1 GDVVLKDLVL
11 KQSALNDL
19 DLPVQ
24 AVYGRLS
31 KLTLKIP
38 WKNLYYSSVEA
49 TIDGL
54 YLLIEPNLQVRYD
67 VAKEEK
73 RSFDAK
79 QAELNRIEEAKKKET
94 EERKKIDDT
103 LVEKLT
109 TQIIRNVQVS
119 IKNIHIRYEDRV
131 TNPGHPFSMGV
142 TLSKLIVQT
151 TDADWI
157 PTVVYEDRADIKI
170 HKIVDLEGLAVY
182 WNCDSLM
189 YNNLPYDDVVDR
201 LSKEIPTCSAIPED
215 YRYILGPISSSARVK
230 LNPKPE
236 YDVPEFS
243 VPKAIANLEI
253 QKLSIGLTKLQYR
266 DIIAFGDSL
275 DLMSKGIAYRKYRPN
290 VLSYKGHYKEWWHF
304 AYTCIL
310 ETQVRRVRNNW
321 RWTYILNH
329 RNMLRSYREA
339 YQTRLQNKKCPQA
352 VLNKLVDLE
361 KELDVLNIV
370 LVRQKVQLE
379 LERLG
384 KVEEKRQAE
393 RSWFSSW
400 WSKPPDEKPTG
411 TAESIVSQ
419 FQAAMTSDEKQRLY
433 KAIDYHENAVPVV
446 YPKSFVENSCMFVLD
461 LLEITLTDNDIRI
474 LTTNFES
481 VKLKVET
488 RPASSGLSVYV
499 NIDKLMVYGITQDE
513 LTPELISS
521 LTTEDNASLLDVIFE
536 QNPVD
541 SIYGQKLHLA
551 AKPLRIIYD
560 ALTINKAVDV
570 FNVPK
575 SSALAQL
582 SEATAHT
589 ISDVKTKSSAGIQ
602 HLIDKHVLID
612 LKIDLSAPYLIIPY
626 GGVYTGTENII
637 VVNLGRVKIT
647 STDRPKTSIKE
658 KQLATSTI
666 DEILKVLME
675 ESYDKFTIELTAL
688 QVLLVP
694 GGEEWENIM
703 KACKISPLHLL
714 NPISLYLTLHKCIVD
729 DDPRLPQTKVSGV
742 LPAITVKLSDL
753 QLILLF
759 SLVNSIPFDKKE
771 DHIAATDLDTI
782 SLRSEGFV
790 SYSDKAASATKA
802 ISAITNTVTETVAH
816 VNKTNQDTEQY
827 TLLQLNFVMEELSI
841 TLCHQEYS
849 GSAVENVAVLMV
861 TSLECEVVS
870 QTFVNSVC
878 IKLGSLILHKYHG
891 SDIVEIIS
899 TPICAREHC
908 YLFTVNFL
916 QVNKNCPEFRTKY
929 NLCESLL
936 TLEFAILK
944 ITLHQEVLLELVKY
958 TSDLQVQL
966 EDLQSHSTA
975 SASVDSKQKLKRTL
989 SNISDNLGV
998 RSSVNLMKKSLHMQK
1013 VHSVIETILIKI
1025 ETKVAE
1031 VIVQFTCDTGDISQ
1045 FGIKDL
1051 NLEVIV
1057 KKPYTQVK
1065 TVLKD
1070 LVIIDCDPKSLYPK
1084 ILSVVDD
1091 EALNMQLVMYN
1102 KDPDEVVGEDI
1113 SVTATLGSLHIIFLN
1128 LYVSTMLSFIDNF
1141 QTARTAIVEA
1151 SQAAADKTKHNI
1163 ADIYENS
1170 IKISLNVRI
1179 SAPKIIIPRSSK
1191 DYNALY
1197 IDLGNLHAAN
1207 NFLVLD
1213 MKNER
1218 EEPAVIDEM
1227 QLRLTDFK
1235 LSRIMTNIKRTI
1247 TDDITIVQ
1255 PLSFSLNVKRN
1266 LSSKWY
1272 TAVPD
1277 IHVVGQI
1284 ETIEINVGQPDYNMI
1299 MATLNG
1305 NLTEGVKGKKTVR
1318 IQKSELDT
1326 KVLTTLSSTTIK
1338 SFPPATTLIKEEEKS
1353 TATEAED
1360 VHIFL
1365 KFNFM
1370 MDRFIITLFTIE
1382 EEPAT
1387 ENFSFTTNRNGLAM
1401 LSLEGFSVKGRILTD
1416 NTINTSVLLVDCLL
1430 DDIRA
1435 RRQDKLKRLFSRK
1448 VYGEYECIGRT
1459 VSPFAFRTMIDITFK
1474 QKDNDLYLDVRIS
1487 GFDLILSMD
1496 FLTKVQQF
1504 FMSAMQSAEGDVDVH
1519 AEVKRKET
1527 KISIQS
1533 SKSAAQQTIKEDANR
1548 NLSCHIQID
1557 KPDIVFVETMRTIDT
1572 NCLILNCELLIKFRM
1587 VGSHQVISGVMKDI
1601 QMYTCCY
1608 NPEKRANTIGN
1619 VIHPF
1624 TISIAGSTPEGEGL
1638 HLEVCL
1644 TKVHLRVSPNIIE
1657 LLNRAYVTMYGR
1669 SEMALIEADTFED
1682 HSELWDPKPFRETDH
1697 WFFRTDVA
1705 DEASETLG
1713 MKESKTA
1720 RGLTEI
1726 CFIRVPAII
1735 LTLEAGV
1742 GNKTLPMLLVESHF
1756 DGKIKNWSTNMTVD
1770 ASLTFQMGYYNSVLA
1785 VWEPLIEPVE
1795 ENKDSIIEYK
1805 PWELRVEVTMNNV
1818 EEDLPVISP
1827 VAEGDGEDIV
1837 MPQPRMCIE
1846 FSSCSNLEVTLTK
1859 TALEVLSTLG
1869 NAFAEA
1875 VSTDSKREETM
1886 GAPYVLKN
1894 ESGLSVKVLL
1904 EKSTF
1909 QVFNN
1914 PTPKEIVLEN
1924 GTEVPL
1930 DLKPDIEKCEL
1941 ELSTT
1946 IKQSHKYLNLM
1957 FIDMNSEVVVNL
1969 IRADIRYF
1977 SLKYRGEYNNY
1988 WGIVSQAKIEDGVVV
2003 VTLSSIVK
2011 VHNHFNI
2018 PIDIYYMTPK
2028 GNELKSIGTIK
2039 PGAVFNV
2046 PMKAIYTPTNELFFS
2061 VADYSVTSI
2070 PFIWKDL
2077 QSNVNQMQI
2086 LLCYPKDQEELGHG
2100 EPFVIKAV
2108 GQIEQVYNEN
2118 TLKHTMTS
2126 ILCNVH
2132 LHPAV
2137 RFRNCLPIDIS
2148 VTVQNI
2154 NTENKLE
2161 PGETLIVPNVNPGET
2176 YIIVRLLN
2184 YLEREWSVIKDI
2196 PTTPTEFSVWTFD
2209 SFQGTRKMSIDLGLH
2224 FLNESGAYLLSLYC
2238 PFWMLNKSGL
2248 NLSYRNSD
2256 ENLNILHHPANCKD
2270 LILFS
2275 FNAKNFFGKKKASVR
2290 LSNGGEWSDKFSLD
2304 VAGSSGVVTC
2314 KCEGKIYQ
2322 LGVHIQL
2329 TYNSLTKQVTFTPY
2343 YVMINSTS
2351 FPIECQEFDRPAD
2364 PWTAVEPNS
2373 CAALWPV
2380 GDHDDK
2386 LLKLRVVGTEE
2397 SSPPFFISESH
2408 TTLIKV
2414 KNKYGGVYVDIQ
2426 ITEGAVY
2433 INFAKYDDG
2442 MAPVLIINNTSD
2454 TLNIW
2459 EKETVQL
2466 RKLDPEHKFFYT
2478 WENPAGV
2485 RVLVWEGGY
2494 RKEIE
2499 DDLRKDGSGEYLIAE
2514 NKYVYWI
2521 SFLDGMQRIL
2531 LFTSDPTVAENAQ
2544 QAKMFEKIDQ
2554 EVTLSIHGIGLSL
2567 VNNHEKREIMYL
2579 RIASSGVIWETC
2591 KATHKRYKQL
2601 GHKDSTNLET
2611 AYQLYLQRRET
2622 SEEGIGRTVVDMKT
2636 EVDFE
2641 MNEMY
2646 KPHFRKIRRTFSTGL
2661 WAQMSTNATLM
2672 QLHAKIN
2679 RLQIDNQIFDCLFPV
2694 VLAPVPPP
2702 KTVADMDVHRPFAEL
2717 SVVQLLMK
2725 NSQIKQYKYFKVLIQ
2740 EFHIKLDLAFV
2751 GAVTNIFPQST
2762 QLNLEAEKQKFL
2774 EDVLLVNKPLF
2785 QHVSLQAQQ
2794 EQKSFYDV
2802 LHFSP
2807 LKIHVSFS
2815 LATTDSSQNVGTPN
2829 AVNVLLQG
2837 LGVTLTDMQDVIF
2850 KLAYFE
2856 REYTFL
2862 TQKQLVNEA
2871 SSHYI
2876 GQALKQLYVLVL
2888 GLDVLGNPYGLVLG
2902 ITKGVEDFFYEPF
2915 QGAIQGPGEF
2925 AEGLALGVRS
2935 LFGHTVGGAAGAV
2948 SRITGAMGKGLA
2960 ALTFDKEYQRKR
2972 QNQLSKTT
2980 GSVPEGIARSG
2991 KGLVMGVYDG
3001 ITGVIR
3007 KPISGAKEEGVGGFI
3022 KGLGKGAVG
3031 LVTRPTAGVI
3041 DFASSSLDTVKRVT
3055 ELGGEEAQRVRF
3067 SRFIQADGLVTPYN
3081 QLYAAGHKLLNEMD
3095 KGKYANTDV
3104 YAYHY
3109 NVIFKKEVLL
3119 ITDKRVAYITHNDLF
3134 GGWQVNWSYT
3144 WQEIVVPPKIVPKG
3158 I

>member
-1 GDVVLKDLVL
+1 
-11 KQSALNDL
+11 
-19 DLPVQ
+19 
-24 AVYGRLS
+24 
-31 KLTLKIP
+31 
-38 WKNLYYSSVEA
+38 
-49 TIDGL
+49 
-54 YLLIEPNLQVRYD
+54 
-67 VAKEEK
+67 
-73 RSFDAK
+73 
-79 QAELNRIEEAKKKET
+79 
-94 EERKKIDDT
+94 
-103 LVEKLT
+103 
-109 TQIIRNVQVS
+109 
-119 IKNIHIRYEDRV
+119 
-131 TNPGHPFSMGV
+131 
-142 TLSKLIVQT
+142 
-151 TDADWI
+151 
-157 PTVVYEDRADIKI
+157 
-170 HKIVDLEGLAVY
+170 
-182 WNCDSLM
+182 
-189 YNNLPYDDVVDR
+189 
-201 LSKEIPTCSAIPED
+201 
-215 YRYILGPISSSARVK
+215 
-230 LNPKPE
+230 
-236 YDVPEFS
+236 
-243 VPKAIANLEI
+243 
-253 QKLSIGLTKLQYR
+253 LTKPQYR
-266 DIIAFGDSL
+266 DIVAFGDSL
-275 DLMSKGIAYRKYRPN
+275 DLMVKGIPYRKYRPN
-290 VLSYKGHYKEWWHF
+290 VPAYKGYYKEWWHF

-310 ETQVRRVRNNW
+310 ETEVRRVRKNW
-321 RWTYILNH
+321 RWLHILEH
-329 RNMLRSYREA
+329 RNMLRDYRDA
-339 YQTRLQNKKCPQA
+339 YQTRLQNKKCPQN
-352 VLNKLVDLE
+352 VLNKIMDIE
-361 KELDVLNIV
+361 KQLDVLNIV
-370 LVRQKVQLE
+370 LVRQKVQLD

-384 KVEEKRQAE
+384 KIEEKRQASK
-393 RSWFSSW
+393 SWFSGW
-400 WSKPPDEKPTG
+400 WSKPPDETPG
-411 TAESIVSQ
+411 TTESIVSQ
-419 FQAAMTSDEKQRLY
+419 FQAAMTVDEKQRLY
-433 KAIDYHENAVPVV
+433 KAIDYHENAVPVI
-446 YPKSFVENSCMFVLD
+446 YPRSFVDNSCIFVLD
-461 LLEITLTDNDIRI
+461 LLELTLTDQDTKI
-474 LTTNFES
+474 LTTNLES
-481 VKLKVET
+481 VKLRVET
-488 RPASSGLSVYV
+488 RQASNGLSVFV
-499 NIDKLMVYGITQDE
+499 NIDKLMVYGITQDD

-521 LTTEDNASLLDVIFE
+521 LTTEDNVSLLDVTFE
-536 QNPVD
+536 QNPID
-541 SIYGQKLHLA
+541 SIYGQKLHLI

-582 SEATAHT
+582 SEATANT
-589 ISDVKTKSSAGIQ
+589 ISDVKTRSSAGIQ
-602 HLIDKHVLID
+602 YIIDKHVLID
-612 LKIDLSAPYLIIPY
+612 LHIDLAAPYLIIPY
-626 GGVYTGTENII
+626 GGIYTGTENII
-637 VVNLGRVKIT
+637 VANLGRVKIT
-647 STDRPKTSIKE
+647 STERPKTSIKE
-658 KQLATSTI
+658 KQLLSGTTE
-666 DEILKVLME
+666 EIFNVLVQ
-675 ESYDKFTIELTAL
+675 ESYDKFIIELTEL

-694 GGEEWENIM
+694 GGEKWESLMRECNV
-703 KACKISPLHLL
+703 SPLHLL

-742 LPAITVKLSDL
+742 LPSITVTLSDH
-753 QLILLF
+753 QIILLF

-771 DHIAATDLDTI
+771 DYAPVTDIDTI
-782 SLRSEGFV
+782 SLRSEAV
-790 SYSDKAASATKA
+790 ISYSDKAASATKVL
-802 ISAITNTVTETVAH
+802 SAMSNKMSESATSVPNTD
-816 VNKTNQDTEQY
+816 KDIDQY
-827 TLLQLNFVMEELSI
+827 TLLQLNFVMEEFSI
-841 TLCHQEYS
+841 TLSHQEYS
-849 GSAVENVAVLMV
+849 GSPIKDVAVLMV
-861 TSLECEVVS
+861 KSLECEVVS
-870 QTFVNSVC
+870 QTFVNSVSV
-878 IKLGSLILHKYHG
+878 KLGCLQLHKYYQN
-891 SDIVEIIS
+891 DIVEIVG
-899 TPICAREHC
+899 TPICAKEGF
-908 YLFTVNFL
+908 YLFKVNFL
-916 QVNKNCPEFRTKY
+916 QVNKKCPDFKSKY

-936 TLEFAILK
+936 SLEFALLNIN
-944 ITLHQEVLLELVKY
+944 LHQEVLLELVKY
-958 TSDLQVQL
+958 TNDIQVQL
-966 EDLQSHSTA
+966 EDMQALSVTKAST
-975 SASVDSKQKLKRTL
+975 DSKQTLKRTI
-989 SNISDNLGV
+989 SSISDTLAA
-998 RSSVNLMKKSLHMQK
+998 RSSVIKRKPVDTTKTHL
-1013 VHSVIETILIKI
+1013 VIETIVFKI
-1025 ETKVAE
+1025 EAKLSELTV
-1031 VIVQFTCDTGDISQ
+1031 VFCCDAGNISQ

-1057 KKPYTQVK
+1057 KKPYTQIK

-1084 ILSVVDD
+1084 VLSVMD
-1091 EALNMQLVMYN
+1091 EEAINMQVVMFN
-1102 KDPDEVVGEDI
+1102 KDPNEVTFTGEDI
-1113 SVTATLGSLHIIFLN
+1113 SVVATFGSLNVIFLN
-1128 LYVSTMLSFIDNF
+1128 VYVLTMMDFVDNF
-1141 QTARTAIVEA
+1141 QAARTAIIEA
-1151 SQAAADKTKHNI
+1151 SQAAADRAKHNV
-1163 ADIYENS
+1163 ADIYENATR
-1170 IKISLNVRI
+1170 ISLNVRI
-1179 SAPKIIIPRSSK
+1179 HAPKIIIPRNSK
-1191 DYNALY
+1191 DYNAIY
-1197 IDLGNLHAAN
+1197 VDL
-1207 NFLVLD
+1207 
-1213 MKNER
+1213 
-1218 EEPAVIDEM
+1218 
-1227 QLRLTDFK
+1227 
-1235 LSRIMTNIKRTI
+1235 
-1247 TDDITIVQ
+1247 
-1255 PLSFSLNVKRN
+1255 
-1266 LSSKWY
+1266 
-1272 TAVPD
+1272 AVPD
-1277 IHVVGQI
+1277 IHIVGQI
-1284 ETIEINVGQPDYNMI
+1284 QAIEINIGQPDYNMI

-1305 NLTEGVKGKKTVR
+1305 NLTEGVKDKQPPSHKAIEADPKILTSVSTSTVKTFPPP
-1318 IQKSELDT
+1318 
-1326 KVLTTLSSTTIK
+1326 SSTLV
-1338 SFPPATTLIKEEEKS
+1338 PEEGTEKS
-1353 TATEAED
+1353 AVVEKE

-1370 MDRFIITLFTIE
+1370 MDRFIISLFTIDD
-1382 EEPAT
+1382 EPSG
-1387 ENFSFTTNRNGLAM
+1387 ENFSFTTKRNGLAM

-1416 NTINTSVLLVDCLL
+1416 STINTSVLLVDCLL
-1430 DDIRA
+1430 DDVRPGK
-1435 RRQDKLKRLFSRK
+1435 QDKLNRLFSRK
-1448 VYGEYECIGRT
+1448 VYGEYECIGRN

-1474 QKDNDLYLDVRIS
+1474 QKDKDLYLDVRIS

-1504 FMSAMQSAEGDVDVH
+1504 FMSALGSAEGDVDVQ
-1519 AEVKRKET
+1519 AEIKRKET
-1527 KISIQS
+1527 KSSLHS
-1533 SKSAAQQTIKEDANR
+1533 SKSAPQTTPKEGDDR
-1548 NLSCHIQID
+1548 NLSCYIQID

-1587 VGSHQVISGVMKDI
+1587 DGSHQVISGVMKDI

-1619 VIHPF
+1619 VIYPF
-1624 TISIAGSTPEGEGL
+1624 TISLAGSTPEGEGL

-1657 LLNRAYVTMYGR
+1657 LLNRAYVTMYGH
-1669 SEMALIEADTFED
+1669 SETALVESEVFED
-1682 HSELWDPKPFRETDH
+1682 HSQLWDSKPYKETDH
-1697 WFFRTDVA
+1697 WFFRTDIA
-1705 DEASETLG
+1705 DEATEILDV
-1713 MKESKTA
+1713 KESKST
-1720 RGLTEI
+1720 RTLNEI
-1726 CFIRVPAII
+1726 CLIRVPAVI

-1742 GNKTLPMLLVESHF
+1742 GNKTLPMLLMESHF

-1795 ENKDSIIEYK
+1795 ESKEGILNYK
-1805 PWELRVEVTMNNV
+1805 PWELRVEVAINNV
-1818 EEDLPVISP
+1818 EEDVPVISP
-1827 VAEGDGEDIV
+1827 VAEGEYQDIA

-1875 VSTDSKREETM
+1875 VSTDSKRDEVM
-1886 GAPYVLKN
+1886 GAPYMLKN
-1894 ESGLSVKVLL
+1894 ETGLSVKVLL

-1914 PTPKEIVLEN
+1914 PTPKEIVLES

-1946 IKQSHKYLNLM
+1946 IKQTHKYLNLM
-1957 FIDMNSEVVVNL
+1957 FTEMNCEIMVNL
-1969 IRADIRYF
+1969 IRADTRYF

-1988 WGIVSQAKIEDGVVV
+1988 WGIISQAKVEDGVVI

-2011 VHNHFNI
+2011 VHNHFST
-2018 PIDIYYMTPK
+2018 PIEIYYMTQK
-2028 GNELKSIGTIK
+2028 GNELISIGTIK
-2039 PGAVFNV
+2039 PGSVFNV

-2061 VADYSVTSI
+2061 VANYSVTST

-2077 QSNVNQMQI
+2077 QSNINQMQV
-2086 LLCYPKDQEELGHG
+2086 LLCYPKDEEELGHG
-2100 EPFVIKAV
+2100 EPFAIKVA
-2108 GQIEQVYNEN
+2108 GQIEQIFNEN

-2137 RFRNCLPIDIS
+2137 RFRNCLPIEIS

-2154 NTENKLE
+2154 NVENKLE
-2161 PGETLIVPNVNPGET
+2161 PGDTLIVPNVNPGQT

-2196 PTTPTEFSVWTFD
+2196 PANPTEFSVWTFD

-2224 FLNESGAYLLSLYC
+2224 FLNESGAYLFSLYC

-2248 NLSYRNSD
+2248 NLSYRKSKRTEKNEASGSPLKNSD

-2290 LSNGGEWSDKFSLD
+2290 ISNGGEWSDKFSLD

-2314 KCEGKIYQ
+2314 KYEGKIYQ

-2343 YVMINSTS
+2343 YVMINSTN

-2373 CAALWPV
+2373 CAALWPF

-2408 TTLIKV
+2408 TTLIKI

-2433 INFAKYDDG
+2433 INFAKYEDG
-2442 MAPVLIINNTSD
+2442 MAPVLIINNTRD

-2466 RKLDPEHKFFYT
+2466 RKLDPGHKFFYT

-2499 DDLRKDGSGEYLIAE
+2499 DDLRKDGSGEYAIAE
-2514 NKYVYWI
+2514 NNYVYWI

-2531 LFTSDPTVAENAQ
+2531 LFTSDQVVAENAQ
-2544 QAKMFEKIDQ
+2544 QAKRFEKIDQ
-2554 EVTLSIHGIGLSL
+2554 EVTLSIHGVGLSL
-2567 VNNHEKREIMYL
+2567 VNNHEKREVMYL

-2591 KATHKRYKQL
+2591 KANHKRYKQL
-2601 GHKDSTNLET
+2601 GHKDSDNLEA
-2611 AYQLYLQRRET
+2611 AYQMYLQRRET

-2641 MNEMY
+2641 LNEMY

-2661 WAQMSTNATLM
+2661 WLQMSTNATLM
-2672 QLHAKIN
+2672 QLHAKVN
-2679 RLQIDNQIFDCLFPV
+2679 RLQIDNQSFDCLFPV

-2740 EFHIKLDLAFV
+2740 EFHLKLDLAFV
-2751 GAVTNIFPQST
+2751 GAVTNVFPQST
-2762 QLNLEAEKQKFL
+2762 QLDLEAEKQKFL
-2774 EDVLLVNKPLF
+2774 EDVRLVNKALF

-2815 LATTDSSQNVGTPN
+2815 LASTDSSQNVGTPN

-2837 LGVTLTDMQDVIF
+2837 LGVTLTDMQDVVF

-2871 SSHYI
+2871 SRHYM
-2876 GQALKQLYVLVL
+2876 GQAIKQLYVLVL
-2888 GLDVLGNPYGLVLG
+2888 GLDVLGNPYGLVIG

-2972 QNQLSKTT
+2972 QNQLSKTA
-2980 GSVPEGIARSG
+2980 GSVQEGIARSG

-3055 ELGGEEAQRVRF
+3055 ELGGEEAQRVRCA
-3067 SRFIQADGLVTPYN
+3067 RFIQADGLVTPYN
-3081 QLYAAGHKLLNEMD
+3081 ELYATGHKLLNEMD

-3109 NVIFKKEVLL
+3109 NVIFKKEILL
-3119 ITDKRVAYITHNDLF
+3119 ITDKRVAYITHNDIF
-3134 GGWQVNWSYT
+3134 GGWQVNWAYT
-3144 WQEIVVPPKIVPKG
+3144 WQEIIVPPKIVPKG
-3158 I
+3158 IAISLIEPKKRKANLFSSSDSGKTVLISDKKICEEICLKISELQKSI